1 MRIGDSDGPRPAST
15 VARMD
20 GTTEVPRDAVRHV
33 GVLARVAVVLIA
45 VAVAAAAAI
54 EYSGSHPSPWKRAGP
69 PITVS
74 GWAPYWQPDAALESF
89 TNNAAVFSDVSMF
102 AYSVTGAASVA
113 PYPTLDPN
121 APLLLKRAA
130 DAAGVEFI
138 ASIIDD
144 TKPRAMAAILADP
157 NLRALHVRTVVDFVV
172 ANGFAGVDL
181 DYENF
186 AFNDGRDTWAT
197 TRPNWVAFL
206 TEVSVALHAQAKSL
220 TVSVPPVYDDGR
232 TDLSGYWVYDYA
244 AMGSI
249 VDHVRVMAYDFSTS
263 EPGPIAPLEWV
274 TELAKAV
281 KDLVPLHKIL
291 LGVPV
296 YGYDW
301 VTGTSGLCPADQP
314 LRRRNLSTKSAT
326 ALAVSQGIVPV
337 WDAVNAESTFDYVE
351 SVTGLDATGVAAT
364 CNVRRTV
371 WFADARAVHA
381 RAWVAQRQDLAG
393 ISLWSL
399 GSDDTQAWEG
409 IAAARRG
416 ESVWPPPSVT
426 AGSIP

>member
-1 MRIGDSDGPRPAST
+1 MTPGDRHRPTT

-20 GTTEVPRDAVRHV
+20 GTTAVPRNAGRLV
-33 GVLARVAVVLIA
+33 GRLARLGVVLIA
-45 VAVAAAAAI
+45 VAVAVAAAI
-54 EYSGSHPSPWKRAGP
+54 GYSGSHPSPWKRTGP

-102 AYSVTGAASVA
+102 AYSVTGADSVA

-121 APLLLKRAA
+121 APLLFKRAA
-130 DAAGVEFI
+130 SAAGVEFI

-144 TKPRAMAAILADP
+144 TKPRVMAAILADP
-157 NLRALHVRTVVDFVV
+157 NLRSLHVRTVVDFVV
-172 ANGFAGVDL
+172 SGGFAGVDL

-186 AFNDGRDTWAT
+186 AFNDGRDTWAA

-206 TEVSVALHAQAKSL
+206 TELSVALHAQAKSL
-220 TVSVPPVYDDGR
+220 TVSVPPVYDGER
-232 TDLSGYWVYDYA
+232 TDVSGYWVYDYA
-244 AMGSI
+244 AMGSL

-274 TELAKAV
+274 TSVAKAV
-281 KDLVPLHKIL
+281 KDLVPTYKIL

-301 VTGTSGLCPADQP
+301 VTGVSGLCPSDQQP
-314 LRRRNLSTKSAT
+314 RRRNLSTKSAT

-337 WDAVNAESTFDYVE
+337 WDAVSAESTFDYVQR
-351 SVTGLDATGVAAT
+351 VTGLDAAGAPAA
-364 CNVRRTV
+364 CSVRRTV

-399 GSDDTQAWEG
+399 GSDDTLAWRG

-416 ESVWPPPSVT
+416 ESVWPPPSAA
-426 AGSIP
+426 AGSLP